1 MTDHSPDPTDRDP
14 HRVLEAQVDIHAAP
28 EAVWA
33 VVSDVARTGEWSPEC
48 RRVIVRGPVG
58 QGSTFVGVNRRGPVV
73 WPTRCTITAFEP
85 GRRIG
90 WTVKES
96 GARWTYELEPVD
108 GGTRLTER
116 REHSGRR
123 PLVGSLF
130 SRYLLGGS
138 EGHTDELSDGIRYSL
153 RRIKDIVEG

>member
-14 HRVLEAQVDIHAAP
+14 GRVLEAQVDIHASP

-33 VVSDVARTGEWSPEC
+33 VVSDVARTGDWSPEC
-48 RRVIVRGPVG
+48 RRVIVRGPVRV
-58 QGSTFVGVNRRGPVV
+58 GSTFVGVNRRGPVV
-73 WPTRCTITAFEP
+73 WPTRCEITELDL
-85 GRRIG
+85 GRRIS

-108 GGTRLTER
+108 GGTRVTER
-116 REHSGRR
+116 RETGGHQ
-123 PLVGSLF
+123 PLVGRLF
-130 SRYLLGGS
+130 SRYLLGGDA
-138 EGHTDELSDGIRYSL
+138 EHADELSDGIRYSL